1 MKDLKT
7 LLEGSILADVEDTL
21 AVNKNDLSK
30 KFNVNVPFKSFE
42 DAILTF
48 EILLN
53 QDAKYIKS
61 DGTITVSSEIKR
73 GAVSNDTFKCV
84 FSNNREIVVFDID
97 NLCKHAN
104 VGKQGKKKFNNIKSV
119 ILEIRDC
126 KSHLR
131 FQIKLENDKDT
142 YCCMYF
148 DYLINSNDNSLVDTI
163 NLFSH
168 NESADILK
176 MIINKYEK

>member
-21 AVNKNDLSK
+21 SVNKNDLSK

-61 DGTITVSSEIKR
+61 DGTISVTTRIHRGTVYSDKYNFGSKNDKIGVFTFNKLYKFI
-73 GAVSNDTFKCV
+73 AVGN
-84 FSNNREIVVFDID
+84 
-97 NLCKHAN
+97 
-104 VGKQGKKKFNNIKSV
+104 KKFDNIKNT
-119 ILEIRDC
+119 ILEIRDS

-131 FQIKLENDKDT
+131 FQIKYENDKNEIF
-142 YCCMYF
+142 YCRYF
-148 DYLINSNDNSLVDTI
+148 DYLKGNDLPISTVLYNSFVDNPTVD
-163 NLFSH
+163 
-168 NESADILK
+168 ALK
-176 MIINKYEK
+176 VIINRYTK